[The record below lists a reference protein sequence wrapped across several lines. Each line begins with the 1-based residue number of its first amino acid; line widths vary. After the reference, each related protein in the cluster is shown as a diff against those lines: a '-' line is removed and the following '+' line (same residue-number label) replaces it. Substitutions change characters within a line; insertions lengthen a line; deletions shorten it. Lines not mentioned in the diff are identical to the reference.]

1 MRVSAGYVLLASG
14 TICLLMA
21 WYSQLPTSLYSLKGL
36 AGFIGFLSLITAW
49 ALFVTGR
56 TKPR

>member
-1 MRVSAGYVLLASG
+1 MRQSAGYVLLASG

-21 WYSQLPTSLYSLKGL
+21 WYSQLPNSLYSLKGL
-36 AGFIGFLSLITAW
+36 AGVIGFLALVTAW

-56 TKPR
+56 TKSK